1 MTSLE
6 LKSPRDGSILGLRVV
21 SRDAEEVE
29 FEVSVRTPWFSGRA
43 HASTFMSGSPSAMF
57 RAMAQEWRGW
67 KEAKS
72 WRDLEDR
79 VSLSGITDSTGH
91 VSITVELTGQDY
103 ESRLRVVL
111 GYEAGQL
118 EEMANAIA
126 ELLG

>member
-6 LKSPRDGSILGLRVV
+6 FKSPLDGSILGLRIV
-21 SRDAEEVE
+21 SRDATEVV
-29 FEVSVRTPWFSGRA
+29 FEVSVHTPWFTGRV
-43 HASTFMSGSPSAMF
+43 HASTFVNGSPSAMF

-79 VSLSGITDSTGH
+79 VSMSGTADSRGH

-118 EEMANAIA
+118 EEMANAVA